1 MVQTYLSS
9 AIDDHSRYLVHS
21 RFYDNQEESIVEDT
35 FRNVL
40 LKAGACDAVY
50 FDNGSQY
57 VAKQLKFSL
66 ARLGITVRHAKVR
79 SGKSKGK
86 IEKFHQV
93 VDAFLREARIHKVKT
108 LEELNRHW
116 KNYLEEYYH
125 KQPHEGIREYYESL
139 GMPVP
144 PEGITPLQEWNRD
157 CRPLKFLDTSVVAEA
172 FLHHEERLVDKGG
185 CISFQGR
192 KYETKPSLIGL
203 KRLPQSRSK

>member
-93 VDAFLREARIHKVKT
+93 ADAFLREARIHKVK
-108 LEELNRHW
+108 HW
-116 KNYLEEYYH
+116 K
-125 KQPHEGIREYYESL
+125 SL
-139 GMPVP
+139 TGTGKTTWRNTTISSRTRASGSIMRALACPSHRK
-144 PEGITPLQEWNRD
+144 GSPL
-157 CRPLKFLDTSVVAEA
+157 
-172 FLHHEERLVDKGG
+172 
-185 CISFQGR
+185 
-192 KYETKPSLIGL
+192 
-203 KRLPQSRSK
+203 SRSGTGTAGL

>member
-66 ARLGITVRHAKVR
+66 ARLGITVRH
-79 SGKSKGK
+79 GK
-86 IEKFHQV
+86 IKGE
-93 VDAFLREARIHKVKT
+93 
-108 LEELNRHW
+108 NR
-116 KNYLEEYYH
+116 KI
-125 KQPHEGIREYYESL
+125 PS
-139 GMPVP
+139 
-144 PEGITPLQEWNRD
+144 
-157 CRPLKFLDTSVVAEA
+157 
-172 FLHHEERLVDKGG
+172 GG
-185 CISFQGR
+185 RCFSQGG
-192 KYETKPSLIGL
+192 PD
-203 KRLPQSRSK
+203 P